1 MGIVVAWPCYAP
13 GLLKRKTTAPR
24 LKCGRLQSSLYGPGR
39 GQAPGVKDHGHARHR
54 RQRDSARGQI
64 QKLSAAKRMT
74 TLLASKVVGKKSRAK
89 KHARLSLQP
98 KHVETAHHNA
108 RSESFTTSAEKE
120 QGVRLTDLEATRYFF
135 GTQWNRGILI
145 LPVHQTGRAMTRPR
159 PVAGQIRLRPGVR
172 DGRWVSSV
180 NAAQTDAIP
189 VRGFTV
195 PVTEAIPRPETWCR
209 LSDVR
214 SP

>member
-1 MGIVVAWPCYAP
+1 VPAVGRSIAIASPLLDAWLDDGFRNRATQIYCRACACRGWFEDCVSPPRTRRFRDRHPGDAAARESLGSKRSRTRPNCY
-13 GLLKRKTTAPR
+13 
-24 LKCGRLQSSLYGPGR
+24 
-39 GQAPGVKDHGHARHR
+39 
-54 RQRDSARGQI
+54 
-64 QKLSAAKRMT
+64 
-74 TLLASKVVGKKSRAK
+74 
-89 KHARLSLQP
+89 
-98 KHVETAHHNA
+98 HNA